1 MSRSRFLQ
9 VPAGRLLEET
19 IAATFLR
26 LFLVALALLP
36 LPFLSS
42 LLNYLARFADFSNSL
57 EPLGVGKGRGAL
69 ATISVFAKTCRGG
82 RSGSAFRA
90 TLETV
95 VQVAWVRHD

>member
-36 LPFLSS
+36 LPFGIC
-42 LLNYLARFADFSNSL
+42 LLHYLARFALFVNAL
-57 EPLGVGKGRGAL
+57 EPLVVDQATGAL